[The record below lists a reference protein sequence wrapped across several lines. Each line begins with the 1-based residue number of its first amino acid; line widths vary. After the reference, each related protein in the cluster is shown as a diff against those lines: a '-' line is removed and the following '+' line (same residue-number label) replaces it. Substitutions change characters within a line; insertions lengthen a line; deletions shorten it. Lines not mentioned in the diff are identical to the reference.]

1 MTTPPIAVT
10 LATFRASR
18 KGPKCPF
25 GNGTVDF
32 EIVPGACIW
41 LKGNSGFG
49 KTTLATYLAGLS
61 SQASLSRL
69 DIDVALRWKD
79 DIPVSERCGVLFQ
92 QTTLIDELTV
102 AGNLA
107 VALAH
112 ATTTTTTTMQTTMN
126 HQIQQ
131 LLECVGLNYAND
143 ANKRPSELSGGM
155 GRRASLAL
163 QLAQRKRVIVL
174 DEPFTGL
181 DYESSKSVAKELVHL
196 RITYNTALVLISHE
210 PELASMVMDPKTTK
224 NNYIVELTAPQA
236 SLDNHVVSQKAQN
249 PSLFGTTF
257 LDRFSL
263 KLFDF
268 IGWSTPLILLTF
280 TACGLAISMLS
291 CDILRRINV
300 TDQVVGIVDQEVRPL
315 LKLLTGEDANPM
327 MMMMIKAKVK
337 TMLNTAVPEAK
348 ATLYAMGMSKLFV
361 LEIGPLLTAL
371 LLCGR
376 IGGSYAGKVATM
388 KATAQT
394 KLLTTL
400 GIPPQR
406 WILLPSLAAA
416 LIAAPILTSMGTALA
431 VYLGSLVGPHY
442 GIGTQEFYLNEAY
455 TSTFPVWRLRSLA
468 PLWMSESTTGGNI
481 YTAKDAILSL
491 DLRCTYSDNYAD
503 SLIEFFAY
511 PPVYHLTKAVVFMAI
526 TMTVAELSA
535 HLWPHLTPRHVP
547 DVITFA
553 IVMSSLMVII
563 ADWVFS
569 QLWLQRV

>member
-1 MTTPPIAVT
+1 MTLVT
-10 LATFRASR
+10 FHASK

-49 KTTLATYLAGLS
+49 KTTLATHLAGLS
-61 SQASLSRL
+61 SQSSLTRL
-69 DIDVALRWKD
+69 DIGVAIRWRD
-79 DIPVSERCGVLFQ
+79 DIPVPERCGVLFQ

-107 VALAH
+107 VALTH
-112 ATTTTTTTMQTTMN
+112 AASHPTSTSIQA
-126 HQIQQ
+126 QIRQ
-131 LLECVGLNYAND
+131 LLESVGLDYAND

-181 DYESSKSVAKELVHL
+181 DYESSKAVAKELVHL

-210 PELASMVMDPKTTK
+210 PDLASMVMDPKTTK
-224 NNYIVELTAPQA
+224 NNSIVELTAPKA
-236 SLDNHVVSQKAQN
+236 GLDKHVVFQRAPN
-249 PSLFGTTF
+249 PNLFGTTF
-257 LDRFSL
+257 SDRFSL
-263 KLFDF
+263 KLLDF

-300 TDQVVGIVDQEVRPL
+300 TNQVVGIVDQEVRPL

-337 TMLNTAVPEAK
+337 TMLDTAVPEAK

-400 GIPPQR
+400 GVSPHT

-416 LIAAPILTSMGTALA
+416 WIAAPLLTAMGTALA
-431 VYLGSLVGPHY
+431 IYLGSLVGSHY
-442 GIGTQEFYLNEAY
+442 GIGTQEFYLNEVY
-455 TSTFPVWRLRSLA
+455 RSTFPKWRIRSFA
-468 PLWMSESTTGGNI
+468 PLWMSESTNGGGL
-481 YTAKDAILSL
+481 YTVKDAILSL
-491 DLRCTYSDNYAD
+491 DLRCTYSENYAD
-503 SLIEFFAY
+503 SLIEIFTY
-511 PPVYHLTKAVVFMAI
+511 PPVYHLTKAVVFMTI

-535 HLWPHLTPRHVP
+535 RLWPHLSPRHVP

-553 IVMSSLMVII
+553 IVTSSLMVII